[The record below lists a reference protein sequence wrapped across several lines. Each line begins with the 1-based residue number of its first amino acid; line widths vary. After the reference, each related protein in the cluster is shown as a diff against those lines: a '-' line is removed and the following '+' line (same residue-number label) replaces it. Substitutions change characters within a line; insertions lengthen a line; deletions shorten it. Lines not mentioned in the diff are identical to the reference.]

1 MSSIKETSE
10 NFDSNENDL
19 YSDLIMG
26 KPVKIQTVSDLES
39 TPNNSSG
46 NSSKNTSS
54 NNATK
59 SSTTGK
65 SSKAKTSSLSFDT
78 ILKYVI
84 FSVTIILIVS
94 LVIYICRKVYTSRI
108 DNIAALLESSRKEEA
123 ILNSKV
129 KSLEEE
135 KQSYVQR
142 IYDLNNEIQMQQA
155 APFASTLPMTKNSYD
170 APDPDQQR
178 EKPKLIKDKEK
189 IKAFVNSK
197 RTTVQDELDEKELLE
212 KEEQNRNDDNIQK
225 NLQMETHTNDDNDN
239 DNETVPK
246 SSENDEKVDEIMSI
260 IQS

>member
-1 MSSIKETSE
+1 MSGIKETSE

-26 KPVKIQTVSDLES
+26 KPVKIQTVSDIES
-39 TPNNSSG
+39 ASNDG
-46 NSSKNTSS
+46 ITSS
-54 NNATK
+54 NPSLK
-59 SSTTGK
+59 STGK
-65 SSKAKTSSLSFDT
+65 SSATNKSASVTKSAKSSQSFDT
-78 ILKYVI
+78 VLKYII
-84 FSVTIILIVS
+84 FSVIIILIVS

-108 DNIAALLESSRKEEA
+108 DNIAALLEASRKEEA

-142 IYDLNNEIQMQQA
+142 IYDLNNEIQIQQA

-170 APDPDQQR
+170 APDPDQPR

-197 RTTVQDELDEKELLE
+197 RTTVQDELDEKESLE

-225 NLQMETHTNDDNDN
+225 NLQIETHTNDDD
-239 DNETVPK
+239 DDETVPK
-246 SSENDEKVDEIMSI
+246 GSENDEKVDEIMSI